1 MTRRASIHGYL
12 VIDHADRYGEA
23 IEYLARLIA
32 ECRLTYH
39 ETILNGLENAVE
51 AHNMLYF
58 GGNTGKLLKVAEVAE

>member
-32 ECRLTYH
+32 ECRLTQ
-39 ETILNGLENAVE
+39 GP
-51 AHNMLYF
+51 
-58 GGNTGKLLKVAEVAE
+58 GKVD